1 MNSRDERVYEK
12 WVGYIRSDAVM
23 IHSFA
28 FGEILVTEYGAEPPM
43 KHSESGT
50 FTRSVAILRTRLDM
64 ARGTESVYA
73 MARRSSSFCLA
84 EGEVDEGSVRHFW

>member
-1 MNSRDERVYEK
+1 M
-12 WVGYIRSDAVM
+12 IRTRAGSIPFPAVT
-23 IHSFA
+23 S
-28 FGEILVTEYGAEPPM
+28 ILVTEYGAEPPM